1 MTTQEKQEMNNA
13 NEKRSGWKHK
23 LVHELIAY
31 WLNVLYLTIFFSVF
45 TSYRRLLMAHY
56 DISYTEW
63 GISLIKALILA
74 KVILIVDLLRISH
87 SLEDRPLIVP
97 TLYKTFIF
105 SLFVALFAIMESAIR
120 GFLQGK
126 GLGGALDHLLS
137 QGTSEFLSR
146 CLVAFCAFIPYFA
159 FKEIGR
165 VLGKG
170 ELGELFFRKN
180 RPGKVV
186 WMDEK

>member
-1 MTTQEKQEMNNA
+1 MNNK
-13 NEKRSGWKHK
+13 NEKKNGWKHK
-23 LVHELIAY
+23 IIHELVAY
-31 WLNVLYLTIFFSVF
+31 WVNVLYLTVFFSMF
-45 TSYRRLLMAHY
+45 TSYRRLILAHY
-56 DISYTEW
+56 DISYAEW

-97 TLYKTFIF
+97 TLYKTFAF
-105 SLFVALFAIMESAIR
+105 SLCVALFAVVESAIR

-126 GLGGALDHLLS
+126 GLEGALDHLLS
-137 QGTSEFLSR
+137 QGTNEFFAR

-159 FKEIGR
+159 FKELGR

-170 ELGELFFRKN
+170 KLGEFFFRKN
-180 RPGKVV
+180 RSGKVV
-186 WMDEK
+186 WIDKE

>member
-1 MTTQEKQEMNNA
+1 MTSQEKETNNA
-13 NEKRSGWKHK
+13 NENRSGWKHK

-31 WLNVLYLTIFFSVF
+31 WLNVLYLAVFFSVF
-45 TSYRRLLMAHY
+45 TSYKRIILANY
-56 DISYTEW
+56 EISYAEW

-74 KVILIVDLLRISH
+74 KVILIVDLLRMSH

-105 SLFVALFAIMESAIR
+105 SLWVALFAVVESAIR

-126 GLGGALDHLLS
+126 GLEGALDHMLS
-137 QGTSEFLSR
+137 EGTDEFLARSI
-146 CLVAFCAFIPYFA
+146 VAFCAFIPYFA
-159 FKEIGR
+159 FKELGR

-170 ELGELFFRKN
+170 KLGELFFQKRTL
-180 RPGKVV
+180 GDVV
-186 WMDEK
+186 QGR

>member
-1 MTTQEKQEMNNA
+1 MTSQEHNA
-13 NEKRSGWKHK
+13 NEKKNGWKHK
-23 LVHELIAY
+23 IVHELVAY
-31 WLNVLYLTIFFSVF
+31 WVNVLYLTLFFSVF

-56 DISYTEW
+56 DIGYAEW
-63 GISLIKALILA
+63 GISLIKALVLA
-74 KVILIVDLLRISH
+74 KVILIVDLLRITH

-97 TLYKTFIF
+97 TLYKTFVF
-105 SLFVALFAIMESAIR
+105 SLFVALFAVVESAIR

-126 GLGGALDHLLS
+126 GLEGALDHLLS

-159 FKEIGR
+159 FKELGR

-170 ELGELFFRKN
+170 KLGELFFRKN
-180 RPGKVV
+180 RSGKVV
-186 WMDEK
+186 WINEE